1 MMMPLKN
8 LKKYMRSIQN
18 MLEKIT
24 NEVIE
29 TLNNKIR
36 LIREQH
42 LGI

>member
-29 TLNNKIR
+29 SLNNKIR
-36 LIREQH
+36 LIREQR